1 MEAITETMSQEQPYE
16 KFMRFGAEALTEA
29 ELLAVI
35 LRTGTRNCSALEL
48 AEKVLSLARGR
59 EKGLNALHHIPLR
72 ELLKIPGIGE
82 VKAVKLKSLAEL
94 SKRTGCLNTFL

>member
-35 LRTGTRNCSALEL
+35 LRTGTRNCTFACQGKGKGIKCTAPYTLKGT
-48 AEKVLSLARGR
+48 AED
-59 EKGLNALHHIPLR
+59 
-72 ELLKIPGIGE
+72 PGDW
-82 VKAVKLKSLAEL
+82 
-94 SKRTGCLNTFL
+94 

>member
-16 KFMRFGAEALTEA
+16 KFMHFGAEALTEA

-72 ELLKIPGIGE
+72 ELLKIQSCRYVWQENRLPQHFPLIH
-82 VKAVKLKSLAEL
+82 
-94 SKRTGCLNTFL
+94 RIQ

>member
-59 EKGLNALHHIPLR
+59 EKGLNALHHIP
-72 ELLKIPGIGE
+72 
-82 VKAVKLKSLAEL
+82 
-94 SKRTGCLNTFL
+94 

>member
-35 LRTGTRNCSALEL
+35 LRAPET
-48 AEKVLSLARGR
+48 VLHWSWQKRYFRL
-59 EKGLNALHHIPLR
+59 
-72 ELLKIPGIGE
+72 PGEG
-82 VKAVKLKSLAEL
+82 
-94 SKRTGCLNTFL
+94 KRD